1 MVANVLPIINLPMT
15 LGNLPIALN
24 GLLLVPIGNDMQV
37 TGFSRKTDD
46 RQTNKNIQWDQIV
59 VSLQTALYASCHGE
73 LLQHKKSINASS
85 DQALGISQLSSKA

>member
-1 MVANVLPIINLPMT
+1 MA

-24 GLLLVPIGNDMQV
+24 GLLLVPIGNDMKV

-46 RQTNKNIQWDQIV
+46 RRTNNNIQRDQIV

-85 DQALGISQLSSKA
+85 DQALGVSQLSSKA